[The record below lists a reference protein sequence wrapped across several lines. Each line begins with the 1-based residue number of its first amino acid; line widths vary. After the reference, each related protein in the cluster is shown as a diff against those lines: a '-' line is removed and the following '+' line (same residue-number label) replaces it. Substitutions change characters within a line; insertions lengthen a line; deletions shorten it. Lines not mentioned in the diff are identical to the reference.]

1 MCVADVFCRI
11 KYKVYKLTI
20 KIKVY
25 RGYKLYLYE
34 RYAHDT
40 RARNKHDTLA
50 RQLQDLVFCHR
61 SAPFAR
67 TVAQL
72 LCCPR
77 CIIFRRC
84 GGGCRL
90 DAC

>member
-34 RYAHDT
+34 RYAQDT
-40 RARNKHDTLA
+40 RAGDRLEDVTWGVTQFTRTLPA
-50 RQLQDLVFCHR
+50 RY
-61 SAPFAR
+61 
-67 TVAQL
+67 TEETK
-72 LCCPR
+72 
-77 CIIFRRC
+77 
-84 GGGCRL
+84 
-90 DAC
+90 